1 MSTNSALLLS
11 LLMITFAAT
20 SRVAAEESVDD
31 SFKPAQGWILVK
43 NGSAFEVGAAVIEYD
58 SLMREEI
65 PGTFRIELHP
75 QSGGA
80 VAVVLPNG
88 LPAYDLANMTGWLHA
103 PPGQETVHDA
113 ASWITSPGSGT
124 KYYLEPEISNPWS
137 DTLIGASASGQ
148 SVRVSLPETG
158 MSEVSA
164 SYSYR
169 EEPEIEISSQ
179 PVIIEVTL
187 DTSTAFGNPM
197 FLLNSP
203 KDHDWRW

>member
-1 MSTNSALLLS
+1 MSAIPMLS
-11 LLMITFAAT
+11 LSVLMITFAT
-20 SRVAAEESVDD
+20 ISCRAAEESVDD

-43 NGSAFEVGAAVIEYD
+43 SGPVSEVKAAVIEYD
-58 SLMREEI
+58 SLVRDER
-65 PGTFRIELHP
+65 PGIFRIELHP
-75 QSGGA
+75 QSTGA
-80 VAVVLPNG
+80 VAVVLPKG
-88 LPAYDLANMTGWLHA
+88 LPAYDLTNMTGWLNA

-113 ASWITSPGSGT
+113 ASWITSPESGT
-124 KYYLEPEISNPWS
+124 KYYLEPETSNPWS

-148 SVRVSLPETG
+148 SIRVSLPETG

-169 EEPEIEISSQ
+169 HEPDIEISTQ

-197 FLLNSP
+197 FILNSP